1 MWNDTDIP
9 LAYLITFRTYGT
21 WLHGDARGSVN
32 RFRNQYKSRRL
43 PPEPRWLEINT
54 ERLAGEIVLLNAVQ
68 RNCIEAAI
76 KETCTFRK
84 WDLLAINVRTN
95 HVHTVASIGS
105 KKPEIALNAF
115 KANPTRRMRESGCWI
130 VTRARGRTKEAS
142 DTFGMNKAC
151 SVRLNM
157 FFLGRVMTSPIS
169 DSS

>member
-115 KANPTRRMRESGCWI
+115 KANATRRMRESGCWI
-130 VTRARGRTKEAS
+130 SDKSPWADKGSKRYLWNEQSVQRAIEYVL
-142 DTFGMNKAC
+142 FGQGDD
-151 SVRLNM
+151 LPD
-157 FFLGRVMTSPIS
+157 F
-169 DSS
+169 